1 MSPEGPIVRASYV
14 LRQRFRYDYPGP
26 IHDLRHRLVVAPPL
40 LHGDQRRL
48 SQGLTVAPPLE
59 VRWHKDGFGNLV
71 ATIEAPAIV
80 DAVEFEY
87 EAVIERSDGELPRID
102 AEWLDD
108 ARYRV
113 ASALT
118 LPSEAMRAVAV
129 ELRRAG
135 DHPYGLAVRVN
146 DFVATHMRYV
156 SGVTSVATTAAEA
169 FAQGEGV
176 CQDYAHVMLA
186 IARACGLA
194 ARYVSGHLIGEGGTH
209 AWVEVLGWAADR
221 SHAVAWGFDPTHR
234 RVTNLDYVFVA
245 AGRDYADVPPTS
257 GSFSAPYVGR
267 FTADRRLDVVDAE
280 HAA

>member
-1 MSPEGPIVRASYV
+1 MSLEGPIVRASYV

-40 LHGDQRRL
+40 LYGDQRRL
-48 SQGLTVAPPLE
+48 SHGLTVAPPLD
-59 VRWHKDGFGNLV
+59 VRWHKDTFGNLV
-71 ATIEAPAIV
+71 ATIEAPVTV
-80 DAVEFEY
+80 DAVELEY

-102 AEWLDD
+102 AHWLDD

-118 LPSEAMRAVAV
+118 LPSDAMRAVAA
-129 ELRRAG
+129 ELRGAG
-135 DHPYGLAVRVN
+135 NDPYGLAVRIN

-209 AWVEVLGWAADR
+209 AWVEVLGWAPDR
-221 SHAVAWGFDPTHR
+221 SHAVAWAFDPTHR
-234 RVTNLDYVFVA
+234 RATNLDYVFVA

-257 GSFSAPYVGR
+257 GSFIAPYLGR
-267 FTADRRLDVVDAE
+267 FTADRRMNVVDAE
-280 HAA
+280 YAA